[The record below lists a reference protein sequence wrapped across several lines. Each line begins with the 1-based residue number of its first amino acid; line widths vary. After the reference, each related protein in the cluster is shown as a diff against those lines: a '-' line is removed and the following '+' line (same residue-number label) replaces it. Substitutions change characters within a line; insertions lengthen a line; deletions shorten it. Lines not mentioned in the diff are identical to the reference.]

1 MVKVIDN
8 KFSTILGARRLKI
21 SQVAKG
27 TGISRV
33 TLTQLYYGRTTQI
46 SFEVLDKL
54 CSYVQC
60 DVGDLL
66 EFKK

>member
-54 CSYVQC
+54 CSYLQC